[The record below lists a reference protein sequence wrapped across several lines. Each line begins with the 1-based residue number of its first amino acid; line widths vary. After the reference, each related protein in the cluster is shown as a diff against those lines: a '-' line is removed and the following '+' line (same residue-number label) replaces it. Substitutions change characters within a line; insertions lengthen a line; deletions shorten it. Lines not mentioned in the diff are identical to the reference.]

1 MSDDDSSEKSHE
13 ATEQKL
19 LEARKKGDFVKSTDL
34 HTAASYA
41 GLLLS
46 LGIAAPAAL
55 SYFGQFSSE
64 LLENADAYSE
74 TLLSSGGAHL
84 HGEILLA
91 AGLAAAAFFIFPA
104 FGTLISLVAQQAI
117 VFAPSK
123 LEPKLSKVSLL
134 SNAKQKFG
142 PSGLFEFL
150 KSAVKLIII
159 SGVLVWFFARNLDP
173 MIGAM
178 NAEPAQ
184 LVALMGALLRE
195 FLIIVF
201 VIAGLIGA
209 IDYFWQ
215 RFDHLKKQ
223 MMSQQEL
230 KEEAKKSEGDPHV
243 KGQRRQRAQE
253 IALNQMLADVPDAAV
268 VVVNPTHYAVALK
281 WSPTDP
287 TPPMCVAKGVDE
299 IAAQIRKVAAEHGVP
314 IHRDPP
320 TARALHATVE
330 IGAPI
335 NREHFAAVAI
345 AVRFADEMR
354 KKAKGS
360 RRT

>member
-1 MSDDDSSEKSHE
+1 MSDDDSSEKSFE

-19 LEARKKGDFVKSTDL
+19 LEARRKGDLVRSTDL
-34 HTAASYA
+34 HTAAGYA
-41 GLLLS
+41 GFVLCLAL
-46 LGIAAPAAL
+46 AAPAAL
-55 SYFGQFSSE
+55 SYFGTFSSN
-64 LLENADAYSE
+64 LLANSDTYSE
-74 TLLSSGGAHL
+74 TLLAPGGARL
-84 HGEILLA
+84 HSDILLA
-91 AGLAAAAFFIFPA
+91 AGLAAAAFFLFPA
-104 FGTLISLVAQQAI
+104 FGTLVSLIAQQAI

-123 LEPKLSKVSLL
+123 LEPKLSKISVL

-142 PSGLFEFL
+142 ASGLFEFV
-150 KSAVKLIII
+150 KSAVKLMVI
-159 SGVLVWFFARNLDP
+159 SGVLVWFFLNNLEP

-178 NAEPAQ
+178 SAAPGQ
-184 LVALMGALLRE
+184 MVALMGALLVK
-195 FLIIVF
+195 FLTIVL
-201 VIAGLIGA
+201 VIAAVIGGV
-209 IDYFWQ
+209 DYFWQ
-215 RFDHLKKQ
+215 RYDHLSKQ

-230 KEEAKKSEGDPHV
+230 KEEAKKSEGDPHM

-253 IALNQMLADVPDAAV
+253 IALNKMLADVPNAAV

-287 TPPMCVAKGVDE
+287 TPPICVAKGVDE

-330 IGAPI
+330 IGVPI

-345 AVRFADEMR
+345 AVRFAEEMR
-354 KKAKGS
+354 KKAKRS
-360 RRT
+360 RLK

>member
-1 MSDDDSSEKSHE
+1 MSDDDGSEKTHE

-41 GLLLS
+41 GQLLS

-55 SYFGQFSSE
+55 SYFGQFSSG

-104 FGTLISLVAQQAI
+104 FGALISLVAQRAI

-178 NAEPAQ
+178 NAEPGQ

-299 IAAQIRKVAAEHGVP
+299 IASQIRKVAAEHGVP

-335 NREHFAAVAI
+335 DRVHFAAVAI